1 MLALHSFRRPDGSG
15 HRGTMRSSGVLQ
27 GQARASYRLRLLSAR
42 TEVSRRG
49 AISTR
54 ACPAASLA
62 RVNVL
67 EPKVEVLDPHISL
80 HSFGL
85 RTRDRAT
92 ERPGKVNENSR
103 GPMELRMSS
112 TALTELNKI
121 EASLWEAADQLR
133 AN

>member
-1 MLALHSFRRPDGSG
+1 MLALHSLRRPDGSG

-27 GQARASYRLRLLSAR
+27 GQARASYRLRLLSAS
-42 TEVSRRG
+42 TGVSRLG

-92 ERPGKVNENSR
+92 ERPRVRER
-103 GPMELRMSS
+103 
-112 TALTELNKI
+112 
-121 EASLWEAADQLR
+121 
-133 AN
+133 